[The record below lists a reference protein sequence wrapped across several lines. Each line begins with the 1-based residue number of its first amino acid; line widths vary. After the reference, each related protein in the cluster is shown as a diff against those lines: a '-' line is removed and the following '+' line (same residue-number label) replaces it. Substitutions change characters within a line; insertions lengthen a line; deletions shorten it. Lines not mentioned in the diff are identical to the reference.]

1 MMAISAVAQ
10 QNLTKVEMARRMR
23 TSRVRFDRLLDP
35 DNDSAS
41 PAMVSTTKSLFGKAP
56 PVDRAVS
63 SCLNTQNLPARPTRQ
78 ERVSGWAQKPPRG
91 GFCISRPLKAAR
103 NVRNEDALRTRVYID
118 GYNLYYGCLKNSA
131 DKWLDVRAL
140 IERILPSILFEHN
153 GRSIH
158 FAFEAPAIKY
168 FTAPILAAF
177 AKSDDSVSCQYHYHT
192 ALCAHLD
199 CALEIIKGYHDA
211 KPARAHIWE

>member
-10 QNLTKVEMARRMR
+10 QNLTKVEMAHRMT
-23 TSRVRFDRLLDP
+23 TSGVLFDRLIDP
-35 DNDSAS
+35 DNYSAS
-41 PAMVSTTKSLFGKAP
+41 PAIVGTTKSLFEKAP

-63 SCLNTQNLPARPTRQ
+63 SCLNKYNLPARQTRQ

-91 GFCISRPLKAAR
+91 GFCTSGPPKTAC

-140 IERILPSILFEHN
+140 IERILPSIL
-153 GRSIH
+153 
-158 FAFEAPAIKY
+158 
-168 FTAPILAAF
+168 
-177 AKSDDSVSCQYHYHT
+177 
-192 ALCAHLD
+192 CAHLD
-199 CALEIIKGYHDA
+199 CALEIIKGCCRWCFRWA
-211 KPARAHIWE
+211 SA